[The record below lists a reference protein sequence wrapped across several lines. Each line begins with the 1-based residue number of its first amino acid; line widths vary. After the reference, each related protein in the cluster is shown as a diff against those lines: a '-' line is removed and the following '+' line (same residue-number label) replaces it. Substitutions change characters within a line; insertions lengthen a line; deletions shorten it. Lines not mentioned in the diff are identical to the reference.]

1 MKVLI
6 VGGTQFLGRHFVEKL
21 ISLNCDV
28 SIFHRGMNGN
38 DLFPGVCRFFGDRDN
53 KRDILKIS
61 NISWDLVIDTCGFFP
76 DQISLLGNALRK
88 SDCFYIYIS
97 SVNRYPDISNPWKNE
112 SSVDVHS
119 ELNYPRELTPE
130 SYGFWKARCEEEA
143 IKIFDK
149 RALIIRSG
157 CLVGPYDKAER
168 FGYWVLRIS
177 AGGRVLM
184 PGSSQMVWQIID
196 ARDLVDWALS
206 MFERRLSGMFNVVG
220 PELPIAAGDLFRAI
234 ARVSGVDAEPV
245 WIESDF
251 LKKQKGH
258 EKWLD
263 LAEWVCLPPKL
274 ANLYRIS
281 NQKAKDAG
289 LRFRSLDVTIHDT
302 FRLIKETG
310 DRAKHLIEVG
320 LEDSIIASWDSKQV
334 F

>member
-1 MKVLI
+1 MKVLVI
-6 VGGTQFLGRHFVEKL
+6 GGTQFLGRHFVEKL
-21 ISLNCDV
+21 VSLNCDI

-38 DLFPGVCRFFGDRDN
+38 DLFPDVFSFLGDRDN
-53 KRDILKIS
+53 NRDILKIS
-61 NISWDLVIDTCGFFP
+61 EISWDLVIDTCGFFP

-97 SVNRYPDISNPWKNE
+97 SVNRYPDLSSPWKDE
-112 SSVDVHS
+112 SSLDVHFKF
-119 ELNYPRELTPE
+119 NYPRELTPVN
-130 SYGFWKARCEEEA
+130 YGFWKSRCEEEV

-184 PGSSQMVWQIID
+184 PGSPQIVWQIID

-206 MFERRLSGMFNVVG
+206 MFERRLSGIFNVVG
-220 PELPIAAGDLFRAI
+220 PEHPIAAGDLFGTI
-234 ARVSGVDAEPV
+234 ARVLDVDAEPV
-245 WIESDF
+245 WIVSDF
-251 LKKQKGH
+251 LKKQEGH

-263 LAEWVCLPPKL
+263 LAEWVCLPPNL

-289 LRFRSLDVTIHDT
+289 LKFRSLDLTVHDT
-302 FRLIKETG
+302 LHVMKETG
-310 DRAKHLIEVG
+310 DPAKQLFAIG
-320 LEDSIIASWDSKQV
+320 LEDSIIDSWDSKQA